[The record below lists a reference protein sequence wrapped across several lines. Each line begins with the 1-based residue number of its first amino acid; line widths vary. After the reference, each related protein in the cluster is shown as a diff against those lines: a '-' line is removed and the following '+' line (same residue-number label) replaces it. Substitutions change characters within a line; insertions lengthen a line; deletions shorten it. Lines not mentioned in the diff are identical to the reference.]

1 MLNTTL
7 EHILMKK
14 FKEGHL
20 AGFYVLKPP
29 FLIGNPDLFLE
40 TWITDL
46 LSKFL
51 GTHRGVSEKKAMESL
66 SQGHPDI
73 LFLRKKDQ
81 KATYIWNKQEN
92 DFKDFLKF
100 LYFRPFE
107 LPHKFI
113 IFTQA
118 HLIPKDISNKLLKS
132 LEDIPEKT
140 TLFFLLPAQKSLL
153 PTISS
158 RALEVTLPLPEETKR
173 KIEQEATPEFFP
185 SQDIGTWFENNVSWG
200 PLEEAT
206 SQLQLPEELKGPLLH
221 FFKEKEGENKI
232 IEYLKKNP
240 SFQDNLIT
248 CLVTWETRHLSHFR
262 DKERA
267 LKELK
272 WNLLST
278 RYRNPSSERLFS
290 LLWAFQPAAM
300 DLDKREKSH
309 DHGHLK
315 S

>member
-29 FLIGNPDLFLE
+29 FLIGDPDLFLE
-40 TWITDL
+40 TWITGL

-51 GTHRGVSEKKAMESL
+51 AIQRGVSEKEAMKNLE
-66 SQGHPDI
+66 QGHPDI
-73 LFLRKKDQ
+73 LFVRKKDQ
-81 KATYIWNKQEN
+81 KATHIWNKQEN

-140 TLFFLLPAQKSLL
+140 TLFFLLPAQSSLL

-158 RALEVTLPLPEETKR
+158 RALEITVPLPEEMK
-173 KIEQEATPEFFP
+173 KKALQKAAPEFFP
-185 SQDIGTWFENNVSWG
+185 SQNIESWFEKNVSWG
-200 PLEEAT
+200 EES
-206 SQLQLPEELKGPLLH
+206 SQLHLPEKLKGPLYH
-221 FFKEKEGENKI
+221 FFREKEGENEI

-240 SFQDNLIT
+240 SFQNNLMS
-248 CLVTWETRHLSHFR
+248 CLVAWETRRLSHFK

-267 LKELK
+267 ASK
-272 WNLLST
+272 
-278 RYRNPSSERLFS
+278 
-290 LLWAFQPAAM
+290 
-300 DLDKREKSH
+300 
-309 DHGHLK
+309 
-315 S
+315 